1 MTGYWPHFFLFVLVA
16 VIWLLE
22 LRYYKLIHHIE
33 EHLLITIIASIM
45 AVSFGQVIARYGF
58 NTGWSAAL
66 EFNTIMFSW
75 LVLFGMSY
83 GIKTNLHLG
92 VDIVLK
98 ALPKRLE
105 KVLSLFGA
113 VCVILYGMILLDSTW
128 LRALGFDVSGGALE
142 YWSKFYKFGIGVDE
156 LRYPVRAQEL
166 FGLQNRLHKW
176 LVLLALPIGLALL
189 MLRGTQA
196 FVDIAIGKRA
206 ALISAHEAED
216 LVKENKN
223 LLAD

>member
-33 EHLLITIIASIM
+33 EHLSITIIASIM

-156 LRYPVRAQEL
+156 LRYPVWAQEL

>member
-156 LRYPVRAQEL
+156 LRYPVWAQEL

>member
-1 MTGYWPHFFLFVLVA
+1 M
-16 VIWLLE
+16 
-22 LRYYKLIHHIE
+22 
-33 EHLLITIIASIM
+33 
-45 AVSFGQVIARYGF
+45 
-58 NTGWSAAL
+58 
-66 EFNTIMFSW
+66 
-75 LVLFGMSY
+75 
-83 GIKTNLHLG
+83 
-92 VDIVLK
+92 
-98 ALPKRLE
+98 
-105 KVLSLFGA
+105 
-113 VCVILYGMILLDSTW
+113 
-128 LRALGFDVSGGALE
+128 GFDVSGGALE

-156 LRYPVRAQEL
+156 LRYPVWAQEL

>member
-1 MTGYWPHFFLFVLVA
+1 MTGYWPHFYLFVLVA

-156 LRYPVRAQEL
+156 LRYPVWAQEL